1 MPYIRGSGYGDL
13 YVQLN
18 TEVPISL
25 NKEQK
30 ELLEK
35 FRQIENEKSNPS
47 IKKFFDK
54 AKNFW
59 KNWKM
64 GFEQIV
70 PAIALIAV
78 LILVLPN
85 FLRSNSEKKQ
95 LFKNLSIWGIIVL
108 VVVILSYLI
117 FTWVKLN

>member
-1 MPYIRGSGYGDL
+1 
-13 YVQLN
+13 
-18 TEVPISL
+18 
-25 NKEQK
+25 
-30 ELLEK
+30 
-35 FRQIENEKSNPS
+35 
-47 IKKFFDK
+47 
-54 AKNFW
+54 
-59 KNWKM
+59 M
-64 GFEQIV
+64 GLEQIV

-117 FTWVKLN
+117 LHEKN